1 MFLSTRTS
9 NNRTWNTGNG
19 SPDAICF
26 SGKQIFL
33 LIHKW
38 IPMLFYIT
46 VSPLNFL
53 VVNTV
58 KCILGLIEFGNYC
71 LYCTVRW
78 LKVRKFQM
86 QFMVSSIHNCPK
98 KRTKNQK
105 KIDLTVQWYL
115 RLNFFFRFLGDK
127 KTPQFAFEI
136 YLTFRIVHKITG
148 KLS

>member
-1 MFLSTRTS
+1 MHTTRNRFSRTS
-9 NNRTWNTGNG
+9 NNQTWNTGNG

-86 QFMVSSIHNCPK
+86 QFMVSSIVLKNERKNK
-98 KRTKNQK
+98 KNRPNSTMIPQ
-105 KIDLTVQWYL
+105 VE
-115 RLNFFFRFLGDK
+115 FFFSLFGRQKD
-127 KTPQFAFEI
+127 TTI
-136 YLTFRIVHKITG
+136 CFRN
-148 KLS
+148 LFDL

>member
-86 QFMVSSIHNCPK
+86 QFMVSSIVLKNERKNKKNRPNSTMSSNCFRSIFVITPYFVWPSL
-98 KRTKNQK
+98 
-105 KIDLTVQWYL
+105 DL
-115 RLNFFFRFLGDK
+115 LNL
-127 KTPQFAFEI
+127 
-136 YLTFRIVHKITG
+136 
-148 KLS
+148 

>member
-86 QFMVSSIHNCPK
+86 QFMVSSIVLKNERKNK
-98 KRTKNQK
+98 KNRPNSTMIPQ
-105 KIDLTVQWYL
+105 VE
-115 RLNFFFRFLGDK
+115 FFFSLFGRQKD
-127 KTPQFAFEI
+127 TTI
-136 YLTFRIVHKITG
+136 CFRN
-148 KLS
+148 LFDL